1 MNIDQTILFI
11 DKELTQTWGDY
22 QGWFDLNA
30 EVLAFKPQV
39 GWSIEQI
46 LEHVTLTNHFLLI
59 IIRKGKRKAIELS
72 KKKDLNSLLESYQ
85 FNLKGLEAI
94 AEHKSFDWIR
104 PEHMEPKGG
113 QELGQIKS
121 LLDNQIQECK

>member
-72 KKKDLNSLLESYQ
+72 KRK
-85 FNLKGLEAI
+85 I
-94 AEHKSFDWIR
+94 
-104 PEHMEPKGG
+104 
-113 QELGQIKS
+113 
-121 LLDNQIQECK
+121 